1 MSVRRR
7 KGHVRILVTG
17 AAGSGTT
24 TVGRSVAA
32 ATGAS
37 FFDADDY
44 FWLPTVPPFMHQ
56 RDVDRRLSFILEDLD
71 KVFSAV
77 IAGSIVD
84 WGAELEDSI
93 SLIVFLTVPTS
104 IRISRLRER
113 EMARFG
119 NADPS
124 FLEWAAQYDEGRMA
138 GRSLAKH
145 ERWLSA
151 RACSILRIDGDVS
164 VAESTAR
171 VLRALS
177 SP

>member
-1 MSVRRR
+1 M
-7 KGHVRILVTG
+7 VTG

-44 FWLPTVPPFMHQ
+44 FWLPTVTPFMHQ

-84 WGAELEDSI
+84 WGARAGWRAAAWRNMSVGCPQEPAQFCESMAMFQ
-93 SLIVFLTVPTS
+93 SLNQLHGFSGRCLL
-104 IRISRLRER
+104 LRDMLCCR
-113 EMARFG
+113 
-119 NADPS
+119 
-124 FLEWAAQYDEGRMA
+124 
-138 GRSLAKH
+138 
-145 ERWLSA
+145 
-151 RACSILRIDGDVS
+151 
-164 VAESTAR
+164 
-171 VLRALS
+171 
-177 SP
+177 